1 MDRTLHHAGR
11 HRRDRG
17 RRLTLHLLL
26 VLQKFRQALG
36 QIGPFIG
43 LIAICALFAALRW
56 DTFVS
61 WDNFAIILQQTAV
74 IGIAALGMTI
84 VIIAGG
90 IDLSVGSIIALGTIV
105 VALLL
110 QAGWPPLAAAAA
122 AVGACAFCGVL
133 SGVLITKLRLLPFV
147 VTLGMMGA
155 LRGAAKGLAGEQ
167 PIYPEQETWLNRLM
181 QLGEPGTLPGGVWLT
196 LGFAVLVAAVL
207 KFTRFG
213 RYLFAVGSNEI
224 TARLCGVPVDRV
236 KIYVYALGAAF
247 AGLGA
252 VLQFGY
258 LTGGDPT
265 TAVGL
270 ELNIIAAVVIGG
282 ASLAGGRGT
291 IVGTLV
297 GALIMSVVANGC
309 TKLGLAN
316 WVQEIVTGIIIVAAV
331 TLDALRHRK
340 TRTTA
345 DA

>member
-1 MDRTLHHAGR
+1 MLAKLRQTLSH
-11 HRRDRG
+11 
-17 RRLTLHLLL
+17 
-26 VLQKFRQALG
+26 V
-36 QIGPFIG
+36 GPLIG
-43 LIAICALFAALRW
+43 LIAICALFASLRW
-56 DTFVS
+56 ETFVR

-74 IGIAALGMTI
+74 IGIAALGMTM

-105 VALLL
+105 LALML
-110 QAGWPPLAAAAA
+110 QAGWPPLAAAMA
-122 AVGACAFCGVL
+122 AVGACAFCGAL
-133 SGVLITKLRLLPFV
+133 SGLLITKLRLMPFV

-155 LRGAAKGLAGEQ
+155 LRGAAKGLSGQQ
-167 PIYPEQETWLNRLM
+167 PIYPDDETWLNSLM
-181 QLGEPGTLPGGVWLT
+181 QLGEKGTLPNGVWLM
-196 LGFAVLVAAVL
+196 LGFAVLVALVL

-213 RYLFAVGSNEI
+213 RHLFAVGSNEL
-224 TARLCGVPVDRV
+224 TARLCGVPVERI
-236 KIYVYALGAAF
+236 KIYVYTLGATF

-282 ASLAGGRGT
+282 ASLTGGRGT
-291 IVGTLV
+291 VTGTLV

-316 WVQEIVTGIIIVAAV
+316 WVQEIVTGVIIVAAV

-340 TRTTA
+340 SKA
-345 DA
+345 